1 MSSASPGLYIAR
13 TVGGGENVFVP
24 THHAVLRS
32 QVRVKVAARNGKAF
46 MTNRLADETSPY
58 LQQHKDNPVHW
69 WPWGED
75 ALAAARDQ
83 DKPILLSIG
92 YAACHWCHVM
102 AHESFESDEIA
113 TQMNDRFINIKV
125 DREERPDIDTIYMN
139 ALHML
144 GEQGGW
150 PLTMFLTPQAEP
162 YWGGTYF
169 PPEPRFGRPGF
180 PQVLE
185 AMAKAY
191 VDDKEAV
198 SKNTAALVEGLQ
210 KMALTPP
217 AEDVPVLSVELLD
230 NMAARLIESVD
241 LELGGIGGA
250 PKFPQTFA
258 LEFLWRAHRR
268 GGDTKFAQAVEISL
282 DQMAQGGIYDH
293 VGGGYARYATDAAW
307 LVPHFEKMLY
317 DNALLIG
324 LMTQVWQHTGSGL
337 YEARI
342 RETVGWTV
350 REMTAQGGGFAA
362 SLDADSEGVEG
373 KYYVWTEAEID
384 AALGIDAAM
393 VKETFGVAP
402 GGNWEGNTILNRSHN
417 LAIGD
422 PQFEGDLARACNVLY
437 EVREQRIRPGWDDK
451 ILADWNGMM
460 IGAMARAA
468 AVFNEAGWLAAAER
482 AWTFVAD
489 KMSDGDR
496 LWHAARDGKVRNAGM
511 LEDYA
516 NMAQAGLVLFEVT
529 GSPAYLERAQ
539 AWTAALDQFFW
550 DATQGGYYQTASD
563 GEQLIARPR
572 NANDN
577 AVPSGNGTMV
587 GVLARLYL
595 HTGADTYRDRAH
607 QLIDA
612 FTPEI
617 ARNFFGLTTFLN
629 NVDLW
634 MKPVQVAIIGDRKE
648 AATKA
653 LITEAY
659 ALASPNLVLT
669 VIAPDAALPATHP
682 AAGKAQK
689 NNKAT
694 AYVCIGETCSLPVT
708 DAAAL
713 SEAVPA

>member
-1 MSSASPGLYIAR
+1 
-13 TVGGGENVFVP
+13 
-24 THHAVLRS
+24 
-32 QVRVKVAARNGKAF
+32 

-69 WPWGED
+69 WPWGEE

-113 TQMNDRFINIKV
+113 AQMNDAFINVKV

-180 PQVLE
+180 PQVLD

-191 VDDKEAV
+191 AEDKEAV
-198 SKNTAALVEGLQ
+198 AKNTAALVEGLQ
-210 KMALTPP
+210 KMARTP
-217 AEDVPVLSVELLD
+217 AADEVPTLSPELLD
-230 NMAARLIESVD
+230 NMAVRLVDSVD
-241 LELGGIGGA
+241 MELGGIGGA

-268 GGDTKFAQAVEISL
+268 SGDAKLAQAVQLSL

-317 DNALLIG
+317 DNALLVD
-324 LMTQVWQHTGSGL
+324 LMTQVWQHTGSSL
-337 YEARI
+337 YAARI
-342 RETVGWTV
+342 RETVGWTL
-350 REMTAQGGGFAA
+350 REMVAEGGGFAA

-373 KYYVWTEAEID
+373 KYYVWAEAEID
-384 AALGIDAAM
+384 AALGMDAE
-393 VKETFGVAP
+393 VFKETFGVTP
-402 GGNWEGNTILNRSHN
+402 GGNWEGNNILNRSHN
-417 LAIGD
+417 LAVGD

-437 EVREQRIRPGWDDK
+437 EVREQRVRPGWDDK
-451 ILADWNGMM
+451 VLADWNGLM

-468 AVFNEAGWLAAAER
+468 AVFDEPGWLAAAER
-482 AWTFVAD
+482 AWSFVVD
-489 KMSDGDR
+489 RMSDGDR

-529 GSPAYLERAQ
+529 GAAAHLERAR
-539 AWTAALDQFFW
+539 AWAATLDQFFW
-550 DATQGGYYQTASD
+550 DAEQGGYYQTASD

-595 HTGADTYRDRAH
+595 QTGEDAYRARAH
-607 QLIDA
+607 ALIDA

-634 MKPVQVAIIGDRKE
+634 MKPVQVAIIGDRQE
-648 AATKA
+648 PTTKA
-653 LITEAY
+653 LIAEAY
-659 ALASPNLVLT
+659 ALATPNLVLS
-669 VIAPDAALPATHP
+669 VIAPEAALPANHP

-689 NNKAT
+689 DGVAT

-708 DAAAL
+708 DAGGL
-713 SEAVPA
+713 SAAVPA

>member
-1 MSSASPGLYIAR
+1 
-13 TVGGGENVFVP
+13 
-24 THHAVLRS
+24 
-32 QVRVKVAARNGKAF
+32 

-69 WPWGED
+69 GPWGEE
-75 ALAAARDQ
+75 ALAAARAQ

-113 TQMNDRFINIKV
+113 AQMNESFINVKV

-180 PQVLE
+180 PQVLA

-191 VDDKEAV
+191 AEDKDAV
-198 SKNTAALVEGLQ
+198 AKNTAALVEGLQ
-210 KMALTPP
+210 KMARTP
-217 AEDVPVLSVELLD
+217 AADEVPTLSPELLD
-230 NMAARLIESVD
+230 NMAGRLVESVD
-241 LELGGIGGA
+241 MALGGIGGA

-268 GGDTKFAQAVEISL
+268 SGDATLAQAVQISL

-293 VGGGYARYATDAAW
+293 VGGGYARYATDPAW

-317 DNALLIG
+317 DNALLID
-324 LMTQVWQHTGSGL
+324 LMTHVWQHTGSSL
-337 YEARI
+337 YAARI
-342 RETVGWTV
+342 RETVGWTL
-350 REMTAQGGGFAA
+350 REMVAEGGGFAA

-384 AALGIDAAM
+384 AALGMDADM
-393 VKETFGVAP
+393 VKEAFGVTP
-402 GGNWEGNTILNRSHN
+402 DGNWEGKNILNRSHN
-417 LAIGD
+417 LAVGD

-437 EVREQRIRPGWDDK
+437 ETREQRVRPGWDDK
-451 ILADWNGMM
+451 VLADWNGLMM
-460 IGAMARAA
+460 AAMARAA
-468 AVFNEAGWLAAAER
+468 AVFDEPGWLAAAER
-482 AWTFVAD
+482 AWTFVVD

-516 NMAQAGLVLFEVT
+516 NMAQAGLALFEVT
-529 GSPAYLERAQ
+529 GAVAYLKRAR
-539 AWTAALDQFFW
+539 AWAATLDELFW
-550 DATQGGYYQTASD
+550 DAEQGGYYQTASG

-572 NANDN
+572 NATDN

-595 HTGADTYRDRAH
+595 HTGEDAYRARTHA
-607 QLIDA
+607 LIDA

-648 AATKA
+648 PATKA
-653 LITEAY
+653 LIAEAY
-659 ALASPNLVLT
+659 ALATPNLVLS
-669 VIAPDAALPATHP
+669 VIAPDDALPANHP

-689 NNKAT
+689 DGVAT
-694 AYVCIGETCSLPVT
+694 AYLCIGETCSLPVT
-708 DAAAL
+708 DAGAL
-713 SEAVPA
+713 SQAMPA

>member
-1 MSSASPGLYIAR
+1 
-13 TVGGGENVFVP
+13 
-24 THHAVLRS
+24 
-32 QVRVKVAARNGKAF
+32 

-69 WPWGED
+69 WPWGEE
-75 ALAAARDQ
+75 ALAAARAQ

-102 AHESFESDEIA
+102 AHESFESDAIA
-113 TQMNDRFINIKV
+113 ARMNERFINIKV

-180 PQVLE
+180 PQVLD

-191 VDDKEAV
+191 AEDKEAV
-198 SKNTAALVEGLQ
+198 AKNTAALVEGLQ
-210 KMALTPP
+210 KMARTPP
-217 AEDVPVLSVELLD
+217 ADEVPVLSPDLLD
-230 NMAARLIESVD
+230 TMAARLVESVD
-241 LELGGIGGA
+241 MELGGVGGA

-268 GGDTKFAQAVEISL
+268 SGDAKLAQAVQVSL

-293 VGGGYARYATDAAW
+293 VGGGYARYATDPAW

-317 DNALLIG
+317 DNALLID
-324 LMTQVWQHTGSGL
+324 LMTQVWQYTGSRL
-337 YEARI
+337 YAARI

-350 REMTAQGGGFAA
+350 REMVAAGGGFAA

-384 AALGIDAAM
+384 AALGVDADM
-393 VKETFGVAP
+393 VKEAFGVTP

-417 LAIGD
+417 LAVGD

-437 EVREQRIRPGWDDK
+437 EVREQRVRPGWDDK
-451 ILADWNGMM
+451 VLADWNGLM
-460 IGAMARAA
+460 IGAMARAS
-468 AVFNEAGWLAAAER
+468 AVFNEPGWLAAAER
-482 AWTFVAD
+482 AWTFVVD
-489 KMSDGDR
+489 KMRDGDR

-529 GSPAYLERAQ
+529 GTPAYLERAR
-539 AWTAALDQFFW
+539 AWTATLDQFFW
-550 DATQGGYYQTASD
+550 DADQGGYYQTASD

-572 NANDN
+572 NATDN

-595 HTGADTYRDRAH
+595 HTGDDGYRDRAH
-607 QLIDA
+607 KLIDA

-634 MKPVQVAIIGDRKE
+634 MKPVQVAIIGNRKD

-653 LITEAY
+653 LIAEAY
-659 ALASPNLVLT
+659 ALATPNLVLS
-669 VIAPDAALPATHP
+669 VIAADAALPAHHP

-689 NNKAT
+689 DGVAT

-708 DAAAL
+708 DASAL
-713 SEAVPA
+713 GKAVPA

>member
-1 MSSASPGLYIAR
+1 
-13 TVGGGENVFVP
+13 
-24 THHAVLRS
+24 
-32 QVRVKVAARNGKAF
+32 

-69 WPWGED
+69 WPWGEE
-75 ALAAARDQ
+75 ALTAAREQ

-113 TQMNDRFINIKV
+113 AQMNDQFINIKV

-150 PLTMFLTPQAEP
+150 PLTMFLTPKAEP

-185 AMAKAY
+185 SMAKAY
-191 VDDKEAV
+191 ADDKEAV
-198 SKNTAALVEGLQ
+198 SKNTEALVEGLQ
-210 KMALTPP
+210 KMALTP
-217 AEDVPVLSVELLD
+217 AANEVPVLSGAVLD

-241 LELGGIGGA
+241 MDLGGVGGA

-258 LEFLWRAHRR
+258 LEFLWRAHQR
-268 GGDTKFAQAVEISL
+268 GGDSTFAQAVQISL

-317 DNALLIG
+317 DNALLID
-324 LMTQVWQHTGSGL
+324 LMTQVWQHTASGL

-342 RETVGWTV
+342 RETIGWTV
-350 REMTAQGGGFAA
+350 REMTAGGGGFAA

-384 AALGIDAAM
+384 AALGIDAGM
-393 VKETFGVAP
+393 VKEAFGVTP

-422 PQFEGDLARACNVLY
+422 PQLEGDLARACNVLY

-460 IGAMARAA
+460 IGAMARAS
-468 AVFNEAGWLAAAER
+468 AVFNEPGWLAAAER

-489 KMSDGDR
+489 TMRVGDR
-496 LWHAARDGKVRNAGM
+496 LWHAARHGKVRNAGM

-516 NMAQAGLVLFEVT
+516 NMAKAGLVLFEVT
-529 GSPAYLERAQ
+529 GTPAYLERAR
-539 AWTAALDQFFW
+539 AWTATLDQFFW
-550 DATQGGYYQTASD
+550 DAAQGGYYQTASD

-572 NANDN
+572 NASDN

-595 HTGADTYRDRAH
+595 HTGDDTYRDRAR

-617 ARNFFGLTTFLN
+617 VRNFFGLTTFLN

-634 MKPVQVAIIGDRKE
+634 MKPVQVAIIGDRTDT
-648 AATKA
+648 ATKA

-659 ALASPNLVLT
+659 ALASPNLVLSVT
-669 VIAPDAALPATHP
+669 APGGALPANHP
-682 AAGKAQK
+682 AAGKTQK
-689 NNKAT
+689 GGKAT
-694 AYVCIGETCSLPVT
+694 AYICIGETCSLPVT
-708 DAAAL
+708 DAAAMI
-713 SEAVPA
+713 EAVPT

>member
-1 MSSASPGLYIAR
+1 
-13 TVGGGENVFVP
+13 
-24 THHAVLRS
+24 
-32 QVRVKVAARNGKAF
+32 

-69 WPWGED
+69 WPWGEE
-75 ALAAARDQ
+75 ALTAAREQ

-113 TQMNDRFINIKV
+113 AQMNDRFINIKV

-150 PLTMFLTPQAEP
+150 PLTMFLTPRAEP

-185 AMAKAY
+185 SMAKAY
-191 VDDKEAV
+191 ADDKEAV
-198 SKNTAALVEGLQ
+198 SKNTEALVEGLQ
-210 KMALTPP
+210 KMALTP
-217 AEDVPVLSVELLD
+217 AADEVPVLSGAVLD

-241 LELGGIGGA
+241 MDLGGVGGA

-258 LEFLWRAHRR
+258 LEFLWRAHQR
-268 GGDTKFAQAVEISL
+268 GGDAKFAQAVQISL

-317 DNALLIG
+317 DNALLID
-324 LMTQVWQHTGSGL
+324 LMTQVWQHTASGL

-342 RETVGWTV
+342 RETIGWTV
-350 REMTAQGGGFAA
+350 REMTAGGGGFAA

-384 AALGIDAAM
+384 AALGIDASM
-393 VKETFGVAP
+393 VKEAFGVTP

-422 PQFEGDLARACNVLY
+422 PQLEGDLARACNVLY
-437 EVREQRIRPGWDDK
+437 GVREQRIRPGWDDK

-460 IGAMARAA
+460 IGAMARAS
-468 AVFNEAGWLAAAER
+468 AVFNEPGWLAAAER
-482 AWTFVAD
+482 AWAFVAD
-489 KMSDGDR
+489 NMRIGDR
-496 LWHAARDGKVRNAGM
+496 LWHAARHGKVRNAGM

-516 NMAQAGLVLFEVT
+516 NMAKAGLMLFEVT
-529 GSPAYLERAQ
+529 GTPAYLERAR
-539 AWTAALDQFFW
+539 AWTATLDQFFW

-572 NANDN
+572 NASDN

-595 HTGADTYRDRAH
+595 HTGDDDYRDRAR

-634 MKPVQVAIIGDRKE
+634 MKPVQVAIIGDRTDT
-648 AATKA
+648 ATKA

-659 ALASPNLVLT
+659 ALASPNLVLSVT
-669 VIAPDAALPATHP
+669 APDGTLPANHP
-682 AAGKAQK
+682 AAGKTQK
-689 NNKAT
+689 SGKAT

-708 DAAAL
+708 DAAAMI
-713 SEAVPA
+713 EAVPT

>member
-1 MSSASPGLYIAR
+1 
-13 TVGGGENVFVP
+13 
-24 THHAVLRS
+24 
-32 QVRVKVAARNGKAF
+32 
-46 MTNRLADETSPY
+46 
-58 LQQHKDNPVHW
+58 
-69 WPWGED
+69 
-75 ALAAARDQ
+75 
-83 DKPILLSIG
+83 
-92 YAACHWCHVM
+92 M
-102 AHESFESDEIA
+102 AHESFESDAIA
-113 TQMNDRFINIKV
+113 AQMNDRFINIKV

-150 PLTMFLTPQAEP
+150 PLTMFLTPKAEP

-185 AMAKAY
+185 SMAKAY
-191 VDDKEAV
+191 ADDKEAV
-198 SKNTAALVEGLQ
+198 SKNTEALVEGLK
-210 KMALTPP
+210 KMALTP
-217 AEDVPVLSVELLD
+217 AADEVPVLSGAVLD
-230 NMAARLIESVD
+230 NMAARLVESVD
-241 LELGGIGGA
+241 MDLGGVGGA

-268 GGDTKFAQAVEISL
+268 GGDAKFAQAVQISL

-317 DNALLIG
+317 DNALLID
-324 LMTQVWQHTGSGL
+324 LMTQVWQRTASGL

-342 RETVGWTV
+342 RETIGWTV
-350 REMTAQGGGFAA
+350 REMTAGGGGFAA

-384 AALGIDAAM
+384 AALGIDAGI
-393 VKETFGVAP
+393 VKEAFGVRP
-402 GGNWEGNTILNRSHN
+402 GGNWEGNTILNRSHD
-417 LAIGD
+417 LAIGS
-422 PQFEGDLARACNVLY
+422 PQLEADLARACNVLY
-437 EVREQRIRPGWDDK
+437 EFREQRIRPGWDDK

-460 IGAMARAA
+460 IGAMARAS
-468 AVFNEAGWLAAAER
+468 AVFNEPGWLAAAER
-482 AWTFVAD
+482 AWAFVAD
-489 KMSDGDR
+489 NMRVGDR
-496 LWHAARDGKVRNAGM
+496 LWHAARHGKVRNAGM

-516 NMAQAGLVLFEVT
+516 NMAKAGLVLFEVT
-529 GSPAYLERAQ
+529 GTPAYLERAR
-539 AWTAALDQFFW
+539 AWTATLNQFFW

-587 GVLARLYL
+587 GVLTRLYL
-595 HTGADTYRDRAH
+595 HTGDDTYRDRAR

-634 MKPVQVAIIGDRKE
+634 MKPVQVAIIGDRTDT
-648 AATKA
+648 ATKA
-653 LITEAY
+653 FIAEAY
-659 ALASPNLVLT
+659 ALAAPNLVLSVT
-669 VIAPDAALPATHP
+669 APDGTLPANHP
-682 AAGKAQK
+682 AMGKTQK
-689 NNKAT
+689 GGGAT

-708 DAAAL
+708 DAAAMF
-713 SEAVPA
+713 EALPT

>member
-1 MSSASPGLYIAR
+1 
-13 TVGGGENVFVP
+13 
-24 THHAVLRS
+24 
-32 QVRVKVAARNGKAF
+32 

-69 WPWGED
+69 WPWGEE

-113 TQMNDRFINIKV
+113 AQMNDAFINVKV

-180 PQVLE
+180 PQVLD

-191 VDDKEAV
+191 AEDKEAV
-198 SKNTAALVEGLQ
+198 AKNTAALVEGLQ
-210 KMALTPP
+210 KMARTP
-217 AEDVPVLSVELLD
+217 AADEVPTLSPELLD
-230 NMAARLIESVD
+230 NMAVRLVDSVD
-241 LELGGIGGA
+241 MELGGIGGA

-268 GGDTKFAQAVEISL
+268 SGDAKLAQAVQLSL

-317 DNALLIG
+317 DNALLVD
-324 LMTQVWQHTGSGL
+324 LMTQVWQHTGSSL
-337 YEARI
+337 YAARI
-342 RETVGWTV
+342 RETVGWTL
-350 REMTAQGGGFAA
+350 REMVAEGGGFAA

-373 KYYVWTEAEID
+373 KYYVWAEAEID
-384 AALGIDAAM
+384 AALGMDAE
-393 VKETFGVAP
+393 VFKETFGVTP
-402 GGNWEGNTILNRSHN
+402 GGNWEGNNILNRSHN
-417 LAIGD
+417 LAVGD
-422 PQFEGDLARACNVLY
+422 PQLEGDLARACNVLY
-437 EVREQRIRPGWDDK
+437 EVREQRVRPGWDDK
-451 ILADWNGMM
+451 VLADWNGLM

-468 AVFNEAGWLAAAER
+468 AVFDEPGWLAAAER
-482 AWTFVAD
+482 AWSFVVD
-489 KMSDGDR
+489 RMSDGDR

-529 GSPAYLERAQ
+529 GAAAHLERAR
-539 AWTAALDQFFW
+539 AWAATLDQFFW
-550 DATQGGYYQTASD
+550 DAEQGGYYQTASD

-595 HTGADTYRDRAH
+595 HTGEDAYRARAH
-607 QLIDA
+607 ALIDA

-634 MKPVQVAIIGDRKE
+634 MKPVQVAIIGDRQE
-648 AATKA
+648 PTTKA
-653 LITEAY
+653 LIAEAY
-659 ALASPNLVLT
+659 ALATPNLVLS
-669 VIAPDAALPATHP
+669 VIAPEAALPANHP

-689 NNKAT
+689 DGVAT

-708 DAAAL
+708 DAGGL
-713 SEAVPA
+713 SAAVPA

>member
-1 MSSASPGLYIAR
+1 
-13 TVGGGENVFVP
+13 
-24 THHAVLRS
+24 
-32 QVRVKVAARNGKAF
+32 

-69 WPWGED
+69 WPWGEE

-113 TQMNDRFINIKV
+113 AQMNDAFINVKV

-180 PQVLE
+180 PQVLD

-191 VDDKEAV
+191 AEDKEAV
-198 SKNTAALVEGLQ
+198 AKNTAALVEGLQ
-210 KMALTPP
+210 KMARTP
-217 AEDVPVLSVELLD
+217 AADEVPTLSPELLD
-230 NMAARLIESVD
+230 NMAVRLVDSVD
-241 LELGGIGGA
+241 MELGGIGGA

-268 GGDTKFAQAVEISL
+268 SGDAKLAQAVQLSL

-317 DNALLIG
+317 DNALLVD
-324 LMTQVWQHTGSGL
+324 LMTQVWQHTGSSL
-337 YEARI
+337 YAARI
-342 RETVGWTV
+342 RETVGWTL
-350 REMTAQGGGFAA
+350 REMVAEGGGFAA

-373 KYYVWTEAEID
+373 KYYVWAEAEID
-384 AALGIDAAM
+384 AALGMDAE
-393 VKETFGVAP
+393 VFKETFGVTP
-402 GGNWEGNTILNRSHN
+402 GGNWEGNNILNRSHN
-417 LAIGD
+417 LAVGD

-437 EVREQRIRPGWDDK
+437 EVREQRVRPGWDDK
-451 ILADWNGMM
+451 VLADWNGLM

-468 AVFNEAGWLAAAER
+468 AVFDEPGWLAAAER
-482 AWTFVAD
+482 AWSFVVD
-489 KMSDGDR
+489 RMSDGDR

-529 GSPAYLERAQ
+529 GAAAHLERAR
-539 AWTAALDQFFW
+539 AWAATLDQFFW
-550 DATQGGYYQTASD
+550 DAEQGGYYQTASD

-595 HTGADTYRDRAH
+595 HTGEDAYRARAH
-607 QLIDA
+607 ALIDA

-634 MKPVQVAIIGDRKE
+634 MKPVQVAIIGDRQE
-648 AATKA
+648 PTTKA
-653 LITEAY
+653 LIAEAY
-659 ALASPNLVLT
+659 ALATPNLVLS
-669 VIAPDAALPATHP
+669 VIAPEAALPANHP

-689 NNKAT
+689 DGVAT

-708 DAAAL
+708 DAGGL
-713 SEAVPA
+713 SAAVPA

>member
-1 MSSASPGLYIAR
+1 
-13 TVGGGENVFVP
+13 
-24 THHAVLRS
+24 
-32 QVRVKVAARNGKAF
+32 

-69 WPWGED
+69 WPWGEE
-75 ALAAARDQ
+75 ALKAARDQ

-102 AHESFESDEIA
+102 AHESFESPDIA
-113 TQMNDRFINIKV
+113 AVMNARFINVKV

-150 PLTMFLTPQAEP
+150 PLTMFLTPTAEP

-185 AMAKAY
+185 AMANAWAN
-191 VDDKEAV
+191 DKDAV
-198 SKNTAALVEGLQ
+198 AKNTTALVEGLQ
-210 KMALTPP
+210 KLARTPASDDTPTLTP
-217 AEDVPVLSVELLD
+217 DLLN
-230 NMAARLIESVD
+230 NMAARLMESVD
-241 LELGGIGGA
+241 MTLGGVGTA

-268 GGDTKFAQAVEISL
+268 TGDASFAEAVQVSL

-317 DNALLIG
+317 DNAELID
-324 LMTQVWQHTGSGL
+324 LMTQVWQHTGSRL

-342 RETVGWTV
+342 RETVGWTL
-350 REMTAQGGGFAA
+350 REMIANGGGFAA
-362 SLDADSEGVEG
+362 SLDADSEGEEG
-373 KYYVWTEAEID
+373 KYYVWSEAEID
-384 AALGIDAAM
+384 ATLGVDAPM
-393 VKETFGVAP
+393 FKEVFGVTA
-402 GGNWEGNTILNRSHN
+402 GGNWEGKNILNRSHGMA
-417 LAIGD
+417 LHD
-422 PQFEGDLARACNVLY
+422 PQFEGDLARLCNVLY
-437 EVREQRIRPGWDDK
+437 ETRERRVRPGWDDK
-451 ILADWNGMM
+451 VLADWNGLM
-460 IGAMARAA
+460 IAALARAA
-468 AVFNEAGWLAAAER
+468 AVFGEPGWLVAAER
-482 AWTFVAD
+482 AWTFITD
-489 KMSDGDR
+489 KMDVANR

-516 NMAQAGLVLFEVT
+516 NMAQASLALFETT
-529 GSPAYLERAQ
+529 GGAKYLDRAR
-539 AWTAALDQFFW
+539 AWTATLDAFFW
-550 DATQGGYYQTASD
+550 DDDQGGYFQTASD
-563 GEQLIARPR
+563 GEALIARPR
-572 NANDN
+572 NAADN

-587 GVLARLYL
+587 GVLGRLYF
-595 HTGADTYRDRAH
+595 HTGDDAYRDRAH
-607 QLIDA
+607 KLIDT

-634 MKPVQVAIIGDRKE
+634 MNPVQVAIIGRRND

-653 LITEAY
+653 LIAEAY
-659 ALASPNLVLT
+659 ALAAPNLVLS
-669 VIAPDAALPATHP
+669 VIAPDDALPSNHP
-682 AAGKAQK
+682 AAGKTQK
-689 NNKAT
+689 NAKAT

-708 DAAAL
+708 DAAKL
-713 SEAVPA
+713 GEAVPA

>member
-1 MSSASPGLYIAR
+1 
-13 TVGGGENVFVP
+13 
-24 THHAVLRS
+24 
-32 QVRVKVAARNGKAF
+32 

-69 WPWGED
+69 WPWGD
-75 ALAAARDQ
+75 AALAAARAQ

-102 AHESFESDEIA
+102 AHESFESDAIA
-113 TQMNDRFINIKV
+113 AQMNEHFINVKV

-169 PPEPRFGRPGF
+169 PPEQRFGRPGF
-180 PQVLE
+180 PQVLA

-191 VDDKEAV
+191 AEDKEAV
-198 SKNTAALVEGLQ
+198 AKNTTALVEGLQ
-210 KMALTPP
+210 KMARTPD
-217 AEDVPVLSVELLD
+217 AEEVPVLSPDLLD
-230 NMAARLIESVD
+230 NMANRLVESVD
-241 LELGGIGGA
+241 MELGGIGGA

-268 GGDTKFAQAVEISL
+268 SGDAKFAQAVEISL
-282 DQMAQGGIYDH
+282 SQMAQGGIYDH

-317 DNALLIG
+317 DNALLID
-324 LMTQVWQHTGSGL
+324 LMTQVWQHTGSRL
-337 YEARI
+337 YDARI
-342 RETVGWTV
+342 RETVGWTL
-350 REMTAQGGGFAA
+350 REMIAEGGGFAA

-373 KYYVWTEAEID
+373 KYYVWTEAEVD
-384 AALGIDAAM
+384 AALGIDGEM
-393 VKETFGVAP
+393 FKEAFGVTP

-417 LAIGD
+417 LAVGD

-437 EVREQRIRPGWDDK
+437 EVREQRVRPGWDDK
-451 ILADWNGMM
+451 ILADWNGLM

-468 AVFNEAGWLAAAER
+468 AVFNEAGWLAAADR
-482 AWTFVAD
+482 AWTFIVD

-496 LWHAARDGKVRNAGM
+496 LWHAARGGKVRNAGM

-529 GSPAYLERAQ
+529 GSPAYLERAR
-539 AWTAALDQFFW
+539 AWTATLDQFFW
-550 DATQGGYYQTASD
+550 DADQGGYYQTASD

-595 HTGADTYRDRAH
+595 HTGEDAYRAQAH
-607 QLIDA
+607 ALIDA

-634 MKPVQVAIIGDRKE
+634 MKPVQVAIIGDRKD
-648 AATKA
+648 AATQA
-653 LITEAY
+653 LIAEAY
-659 ALASPNLVLT
+659 ALATPNLVLT
-669 VIAPDAALPATHP
+669 VIAPDAALPANHP
-682 AAGKAQK
+682 AVGKAQK
-689 NNKAT
+689 DGVAT

-708 DAAAL
+708 DPATLGAAL
-713 SEAVPA
+713 PS

>member
-1 MSSASPGLYIAR
+1 
-13 TVGGGENVFVP
+13 
-24 THHAVLRS
+24 
-32 QVRVKVAARNGKAF
+32 

-69 WPWGED
+69 WPWGEE

-113 TQMNDRFINIKV
+113 AQMNDAFINVKV
-125 DREERPDIDTIYMN
+125 DREERPDIDTVYMN

-180 PQVLE
+180 PQVLD

-191 VDDKEAV
+191 AEDKEAV
-198 SKNTAALVEGLQ
+198 AKNTAALVEGLQ
-210 KMALTPP
+210 KMARTP
-217 AEDVPVLSVELLD
+217 AADEVPTLSPELLD
-230 NMAARLIESVD
+230 NMAVRLVDSVD
-241 LELGGIGGA
+241 MELGGIGGA

-268 GGDTKFAQAVEISL
+268 SGDAKLAQAVQLSL

-317 DNALLIG
+317 DNALLVD
-324 LMTQVWQHTGSGL
+324 LMTQVWQHTGSSL
-337 YEARI
+337 YAARI
-342 RETVGWTV
+342 RETVGWTL
-350 REMTAQGGGFAA
+350 REMVAEGGGFAA

-373 KYYVWTEAEID
+373 KYYVWAEAEID
-384 AALGIDAAM
+384 AALGMDAE
-393 VKETFGVAP
+393 VFKETFGVTP
-402 GGNWEGNTILNRSHN
+402 GGNWEGNNILNRSHN
-417 LAIGD
+417 LAVGD

-437 EVREQRIRPGWDDK
+437 EVREQRVRPGWDDK
-451 ILADWNGMM
+451 VLADWNGLM

-468 AVFNEAGWLAAAER
+468 AVFDEPGWLAAAER
-482 AWTFVAD
+482 AWSFVVD
-489 KMSDGDR
+489 RMSDGDR

-529 GSPAYLERAQ
+529 GAAAHLERAR
-539 AWTAALDQFFW
+539 AWAATLDQFFW
-550 DATQGGYYQTASD
+550 DAEQGGYYQTASD

-595 HTGADTYRDRAH
+595 HTGEDAYRARAH
-607 QLIDA
+607 ALIDA

-634 MKPVQVAIIGDRKE
+634 MKPVQVAIIGDRQE
-648 AATKA
+648 PTTKA
-653 LITEAY
+653 LIAEAY
-659 ALASPNLVLT
+659 ALATPNLVLS
-669 VIAPDAALPATHP
+669 VIAPEAALPANHP

-689 NNKAT
+689 DGVAT

-708 DAAAL
+708 DAGGL
-713 SEAVPA
+713 SAAVPA

>member
-1 MSSASPGLYIAR
+1 
-13 TVGGGENVFVP
+13 
-24 THHAVLRS
+24 
-32 QVRVKVAARNGKAF
+32 

-69 WPWGED
+69 WPWGEP
-75 ALAAARDQ
+75 ALAAAREQ
-83 DKPILLSIG
+83 DKPILLSVG

-102 AHESFESDEIA
+102 AHESFESPEIA
-113 TQMNDRFINIKV
+113 AVMNDRFINIKV

-150 PLTMFLTPQAEP
+150 PLTMFLTPNAEP
-162 YWGGTYF
+162 FWGGTYF

-185 AMAKAY
+185 AMANAWAN
-191 VDDKEAV
+191 DKESVA
-198 SKNTAALVEGLQ
+198 KNTSALVAGLQ
-210 KMALTPP
+210 KLALTPASDGAP
-217 AEDVPVLSVELLD
+217 PLSADLL
-230 NMAARLIESVD
+230 NGMATRLMESVD
-241 LELGGIGGA
+241 MTLGGIGSA
-250 PKFPQTFA
+250 PKFPHTFA

-268 GGDTKFAQAVEISL
+268 TGDAKFADAVQISL

-317 DNALLIG
+317 DNAELID
-324 LMTQVWQHTGSGL
+324 LMTQVWQATGARL

-342 RETVGWTV
+342 RETVGWTL
-350 REMTAQGGGFAA
+350 REMVAAGGGFAA
-362 SLDADSEGVEG
+362 SLDADSEGEEG
-373 KYYVWTEAEID
+373 KYYVWSEAEID
-384 AALGIDAAM
+384 AALGVDAAM
-393 VKETFGVAP
+393 VKEVFGVTA
-402 GGNWEGNTILNRSHN
+402 GGNWEGKNILNRSHGMV
-417 LAIGD
+417 LHD

-437 EVREQRIRPGWDDK
+437 DVREQRVRPGWDDK
-451 ILADWNGMM
+451 VLADWNGLM
-460 IGAMARAA
+460 IAAMARAA
-468 AVFNEAGWLAAAER
+468 AVFNEPGWLVAATR
-482 AWTFVAD
+482 AWDFVTG
-489 KMSDGDR
+489 KMADGDR

-516 NMAQAGLVLFEVT
+516 NMAQASLALFEVT
-529 GSPAYLERAQ
+529 GETRFIARAR
-539 AWTAALDQFFW
+539 AWTATLDTFFW
-550 DATQGGYYQTASD
+550 DAEQGGYFQTASD

-572 NANDN
+572 NAADN

-595 HTGADTYRDRAH
+595 HTGDEAYRERAH
-607 QLIDA
+607 ALIDA

-634 MKPVQVAIIGDRKE
+634 MTPVQVAIIGDRTN
-648 AATKA
+648 AGTKA
-653 LITEAY
+653 LVKATYE
-659 ALASPNLVLT
+659 LATPNLVLS
-669 VIAPDAALPATHP
+669 VIAPDAALPANHP
-682 AAGKAQK
+682 AAGKAQVGGK
-689 NNKAT
+689 ST

-708 DAAAL
+708 DAATLGDA
-713 SEAVPA
+713 APVG

>member
-1 MSSASPGLYIAR
+1 
-13 TVGGGENVFVP
+13 
-24 THHAVLRS
+24 
-32 QVRVKVAARNGKAF
+32 

-69 WPWGED
+69 WPWGEE
-75 ALAAARDQ
+75 ALAAARAQ

-102 AHESFESDEIA
+102 AHESFESDAIA
-113 TQMNDRFINIKV
+113 ARMNERFINIKV

-180 PQVLE
+180 PQVLD

-191 VDDKEAV
+191 AEDKEAV
-198 SKNTAALVEGLQ
+198 AKNTAALVEGLQ
-210 KMALTPP
+210 KMARTPP
-217 AEDVPVLSVELLD
+217 ADEVPVLSPDLLD
-230 NMAARLIESVD
+230 TMAARLVESVD
-241 LELGGIGGA
+241 MELGGVGGA

-268 GGDTKFAQAVEISL
+268 SGDAKLAQAVQVSL

-293 VGGGYARYATDAAW
+293 VGGGYARYATDPAW

-317 DNALLIG
+317 DNALLID
-324 LMTQVWQHTGSGL
+324 LMTQVWQYTGSRL
-337 YEARI
+337 YAARI

-350 REMTAQGGGFAA
+350 REMVAAGGGFAA

-384 AALGIDAAM
+384 AALGVDADM
-393 VKETFGVAP
+393 VKEAFGVTS

-417 LAIGD
+417 LAVGD

-437 EVREQRIRPGWDDK
+437 EVREQRVRPGWDDK
-451 ILADWNGMM
+451 VLADWNGLM
-460 IGAMARAA
+460 IGAMARAS
-468 AVFNEAGWLAAAER
+468 AVFNEPGWLAAAER
-482 AWTFVAD
+482 AWTFVVD
-489 KMSDGDR
+489 KMRDGDR

-529 GSPAYLERAQ
+529 GSPAYLERAR
-539 AWTAALDQFFW
+539 AWTATLDQFFW
-550 DATQGGYYQTASD
+550 DADQGGYYQTASD

-572 NANDN
+572 NATDN

-595 HTGADTYRDRAH
+595 HTGDDGYRDRAH
-607 QLIDA
+607 KLIDA

-634 MKPVQVAIIGDRKE
+634 MKPVQVAIIGNRKD

-653 LITEAY
+653 LIAEAY
-659 ALASPNLVLT
+659 ALATPNLVLS
-669 VIAPDAALPATHP
+669 VIAADAALPAHHP

-689 NNKAT
+689 DGVAT

-708 DAAAL
+708 DASAL
-713 SEAVPA
+713 GKAVPA